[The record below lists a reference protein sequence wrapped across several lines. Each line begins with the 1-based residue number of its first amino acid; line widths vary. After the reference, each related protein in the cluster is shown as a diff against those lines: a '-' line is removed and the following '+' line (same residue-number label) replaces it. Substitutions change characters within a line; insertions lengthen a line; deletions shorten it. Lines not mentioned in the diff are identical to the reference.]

1 MNKKTS
7 IFLLTLLLAVFPANA
22 QRFSISTNLLDY
34 ANLGT
39 LNLDASYGVDRHWSV
54 GAAVKYNPYTSRQRS
69 GILNAR
75 FWPWHIYS
83 GWWVSGSM
91 RYQEYNTGGYKTF
104 KKVVDEATTEG
115 DRLGGGLSGG
125 YSYMLGKHF
134 NLDIGAGFWMG
145 YDIFKIFSCPTCGS
159 VVGSGR
165 KFFVLPSDL
174 TLGISYVF

>member
-1 MNKKTS
+1 MNRKAL
-7 IFLLTLLLAVFPANA
+7 ILMGLFLLMAAPVKA
-22 QRFSISTNLLDY
+22 QQFSVSTNILDY
-34 ANLGT
+34 VNLGT
-39 LNLDASYGVDRHWSV
+39 LNLDASYGLDVHWSV
-54 GAAVKYNPYTSRQRS
+54 GAAVKYNPYTNRQRS
-69 GILNAR
+69 GALTAR
-75 FWPWHIYS
+75 FWPWHVFS
-83 GWWVSGSM
+83 GWWVAGAM

-104 KKVVDEATTEG
+104 RKKEDEPTNEG

-145 YDIFKIFSCPTCGS
+145 YDLFKIYSCPTCGS

-165 KFFVLPSDL
+165 KFFILPSDL